1 MREVELREQI
11 LALQQQ
17 VSRLQAKLSQ
27 AEKNGAPPPRRPT
40 APPPVPAAA
49 PAAAAKP
56 PTPPETPSAAPA
68 PSPSIAASSWSAGGD
83 YRNGGPVVS
92 ASWSGGGGGAVAE
105 RVLTL
110 KQMREMVEELYASK
124 AKHDAKC
131 ADAGLPRETLEQHV
145 YTALNTKY
153 GLRPLIAEY
162 VSACFDGIRRHAAAD
177 NDVATFG
184 CIVRSEVDEEFR
196 LVRRAQFIRRN
207 SA

>member
-1 MREVELREQI
+1 MYSQQPKRQSCGYSTCFAANLSSTCKRPRALGDLPRGAVQLP
-11 LALQQQ
+11 LA
-17 VSRLQAKLSQ
+17 
-27 AEKNGAPPPRRPT
+27 
-40 APPPVPAAA
+40 
-49 PAAAAKP
+49 
-56 PTPPETPSAAPA
+56 
-68 PSPSIAASSWSAGGD
+68 
-83 YRNGGPVVS
+83 
-92 ASWSGGGGGAVAE
+92 AVAE

-196 LVRRAQFIRRN
+196 LVHSAQFIRRN
-207 SA
+207 SARN

>member
-1 MREVELREQI
+1 M
-11 LALQQQ
+11 
-17 VSRLQAKLSQ
+17 SRLQAKLSQ

-49 PAAAAKP
+49 PATAAKP

-92 ASWSGGGGGAVAE
+92 ASWSGGGGGGAVAE

-196 LVRRAQFIRRN
+196 LVRRAQFI
-207 SA
+207 

>member
-1 MREVELREQI
+1 M
-11 LALQQQ
+11 
-17 VSRLQAKLSQ
+17 
-27 AEKNGAPPPRRPT
+27 
-40 APPPVPAAA
+40 
-49 PAAAAKP
+49 
-56 PTPPETPSAAPA
+56 
-68 PSPSIAASSWSAGGD
+68 
-83 YRNGGPVVS
+83 VS

-196 LVRRAQFIRRN
+196 LVRSAQFIRRN
-207 SA
+207 SAEDSLPSSDAAPHHNSLRSNAS

>member
-1 MREVELREQI
+1 MRVD
-11 LALQQQ
+11 
-17 VSRLQAKLSQ
+17 VTV
-27 AEKNGAPPPRRPT
+27 PRRP
-40 APPPVPAAA
+40 ADADERDAVEDAERAA
-49 PAAAAKP
+49 
-56 PTPPETPSAAPA
+56 EM
-68 PSPSIAASSWSAGGD
+68 
-83 YRNGGPVVS
+83 V
-92 ASWSGGGGGAVAE
+92 GGAVAE

-162 VSACFDGIRRHAAAD
+162 VTACFDGIRRHAAAD

-196 LVRRAQFIRRN
+196 LVRSAQFIRRN